1 MGFAHSASQLAYF
14 YFMFMSQ
21 IKCLVLTEAFSDSQ
35 TSLYIFIGPHSLLG
49 VLHVVILNYLF
60 KVWLLYWA
68 LTSTSNV
75 SLIHCCLP
83 NISQRAQHQ

>member
-21 IKCLVLTEAFSDSQ
+21 IKCLVLTEAFSDSH
-35 TSLYIFIGPHSLLG
+35 TSLYIYKGPHSLLG

-60 KVWLLYWA
+60 KVLYWT

-83 NISQRAQHQ
+83 SISHRAQHQ